1 VGITDHSSR
10 QLKTVTV
17 FVVMNVLSDE
27 GRVTSVQGRD
37 TSTDG
42 HLSYS
47 TVDLCD
53 SMAVT
58 RIT

>member
-1 VGITDHSSR
+1 
-10 QLKTVTV
+10 
-17 FVVMNVLSDE
+17 MNVLSDE
-27 GRVTSVQGRD
+27 GQVTSVQGRD